1 MRYQDPLRA
10 AGLALMLLAGGSS
23 FAPAARAQA
32 VLMDSIPVDR
42 AILTTLP
49 PAIELRFNTRLD
61 KRYTHLLLT
70 RADGSTQTLN
80 DNAASAWLLRCTLA
94 QDLIAGPYL
103 LRYQVRD
110 EAGRVAGGVLHFT
123 LRGPR

>member
-1 MRYQDPLRA
+1 MRYQDLLSA
-10 AGLALMLLAGGSS
+10 AGLALLLLAGASS
-23 FAPAARAQA
+23 FSPAARAQA

-80 DNAASAWLLRCTLA
+80 DNAASAWMLRCTLA
-94 QDLIAGPYL
+94 QDLIPGHYW

-110 EAGRVAGGVLHFT
+110 DTGHAAAGVLHFT

>member
-1 MRYQDPLRA
+1 MRYQDLLSA
-10 AGLALMLLAGGSS
+10 AGLALLLVAGASS
-23 FAPAARAQA
+23 FSPAARAQA

-42 AILTTLP
+42 AILTTPP

-80 DNAASAWLLRCTLA
+80 DNAASAWMLRCALA
-94 QDLIAGPYL
+94 QDLIAGPYW

-110 EAGRVAGGVLHFT
+110 EAGQVAGGVLHFT

>member
-1 MRYQDPLRA
+1 MRYQDLLSA
-10 AGLALMLLAGGSS
+10 AGLALLLVAGASS
-23 FAPAARAQA
+23 FSPAARAQA

-80 DNAASAWLLRCTLA
+80 DNAASAWMLRCTLA
-94 QDLIAGPYL
+94 QDLIPGHYW

-110 EAGRVAGGVLHFT
+110 DTGHAAAGVLHFT